1 MRFNNLRRLG
11 IGIKELKT
19 LYNKIIEIA
28 TENNILPKIAMDKL
42 LYDLKDYDYIL
53 RFKKTLEKMEQEL
66 SHLNIEIEQ
75 QRRIISSQS
84 HIGTFLQNL
93 LGMGLT
99 EQDILEINS
108 ILLRGG
114 FDFDHNNNTVNKQ
127 SLISDLTKYQ
137 NIKTVTNQL
146 ELKNKKLSKT
156 IIELEKQKKIVENY
170 VNLLLTI
177 IYNLGDLQLLL
188 KKVNILLGKPKII
201 LIINLFYN
209 SFLQDTKEKL
219 QKHNDSSKAKN
230 YKHKDKGKKRKK
242 S

>member
-156 IIELEKQKKIVENY
+156 IIESEHQKKILENY
-170 VNLLLTI
+170 FNLILAI
-177 IYNLGDLQLLL
+177 IYNMGDLQSLL
-188 KKVNILLGKPKII
+188 KKVNIALESPKIL
-201 LIINLFYN
+201 LIYFSYY
-209 SFLQDTKEKL
+209 
-219 QKHNDSSKAKN
+219 DSNKKDNNKDFKDNNAK
-230 YKHKDKGKKRKK
+230 
-242 S
+242 